1 MRKNYI
7 LFLTTVLTSL
17 SVFSQEIDLK
27 KGKVLANN
35 YSVFTFDKRKMGSEI
50 SLFQLDT
57 NTEIIYIE
65 INNNNTISYL
75 NDDYIRLV
83 FPKNEVTIE
92 STLLLNKNFKEIIQ
106 LLFMNNVVD
115 LEGNINTENLELFK
129 QRQNNRKI

>member
-1 MRKNYI
+1 MRNNYI
-7 LFLTTVLTSL
+7 LCLTMLLASF
-17 SVFSQEIDLK
+17 SMFSQDIDLK
-27 KGKVLANN
+27 KGKVLANKT
-35 YSVFTFDKRKMGSEI
+35 SVFTFDKRNMGSEI
-50 SLFQLDT
+50 SIFQLNT
-57 NTEIIYIE
+57 NTEVIYIE
-65 INNNNTISYL
+65 INNNNTLSYL

-92 STLLLNKNFKEIIQ
+92 STLLINKNFKEIIQ

>member
-50 SLFQLDT
+50 SLFKLDT
-57 NTEIIYIE
+57 NTEVIYIE

>member
-17 SVFSQEIDLK
+17 SSFSQEIDLK
-27 KGKVLANN
+27 KGNVLADKT
-35 YSVFTFDKRKMGSEI
+35 SVFTFDKRKMGSEI
-50 SLFQLDT
+50 SLFQLNT
-57 NTEIIYIE
+57 NTEVIYIE
-65 INNNNTISYL
+65 INNNSTLSYL
-75 NDDYIRLV
+75 DDDYIRLV
-83 FPKNEVTIE
+83 FPKNKVTIE

-115 LEGNINTENLELFK
+115 LDGNINPENLELFK

>member
-35 YSVFTFDKRKMGSEI
+35 YSVFKYDKRKMGSEI

-83 FPKNEVTIE
+83 FPKNEITIE
-92 STLLLNKNFKEIIQ
+92 STLLINKNFKEIIQ
-106 LLFMNNVVD
+106 LLFTNNVVD

-129 QRQNNRKI
+129 VRQNNRKI